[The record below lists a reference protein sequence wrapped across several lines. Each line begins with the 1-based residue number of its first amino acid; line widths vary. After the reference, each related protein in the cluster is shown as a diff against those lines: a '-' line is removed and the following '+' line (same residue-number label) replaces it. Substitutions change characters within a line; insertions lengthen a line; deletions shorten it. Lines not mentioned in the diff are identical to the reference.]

1 MGNDKGYSIVIVL
14 LILGVIGLVGSGLMM
29 MSRLD
34 LNFTGAIKNYD
45 KLFNLADGAC
55 GIAYNDLKLA
65 DRLDSY
71 TGRLVWDPVAQK
83 NTKASRLGPLYDK
96 LPEQPIGN
104 YQVYVVL
111 QGFDDSARHQAGW
124 EAGSGSGSEGYHM
137 LDWTGE
143 GRASRRL
150 GSLMVESAVLKHKRD

>member
-1 MGNDKGYSIVIVL
+1 MPNDKGYSIVLVL
-14 LILGVIGLVGSGLMM
+14 LILGVISLMGSALMM

-34 LNFTGAIKNYD
+34 LNFTGAVKNYD

-65 DRLDSY
+65 DR
-71 TGRLVWDPVAQK
+71 DPDDYRGTAP
-83 NTKASRLGPLYDK
+83 ARIGPLYNT

-104 YQVYVVL
+104 YTVYQVL
-111 QGFDDSARHQAGW
+111 QGFDDSARHQSGW

-143 GRASRRL
+143 GRAVRFLGL
-150 GSLMVESAVLKHKRD
+150 GSLMVEAALLKHKRN